1 MMTPLMQALLIV
13 FIGGVTLWVFI
24 NTIVTRKWRDK
35 APGEAES
42 WKWGVFYYNPDD
54 DRIMLPKRTGLG
66 FTLNFARP
74 GAIVLFMFALVVIL
88 FFSLR

>member
-1 MMTPLMQALLIV
+1 MMSPLMQALLIV

-35 APGEAES
+35 VPGEAES
-42 WKWGVFYYNPDD
+42 WKWGVFYYNPND

-88 FFSLR
+88 FFGLR